1 MILKVP
7 LLAIPFTSRDEM
19 INGML
24 MVQKLLSD
32 LGLQMHIGKPIG
44 TNDDGSIKYDVS
56 KTEFTFYPPPCFF
69 KDQIKNRRAIADHTS
84 NEAIASLT
92 RDMDT
97 LSEEAQD
104 ERASLEDELYDACE
118 LTNEVLLNGG
128 RITSAKR
135 FRYLGKIMSYNLRD
149 DDAID
154 SLSLRQAK
162 QWVL

>member
-1 MILKVP
+1 
-7 LLAIPFTSRDEM
+7 
-19 INGML
+19 
-24 MVQKLLSD
+24 
-32 LGLQMHIGKPIG
+32 
-44 TNDDGSIKYDVS
+44 
-56 KTEFTFYPPPCFF
+56 
-69 KDQIKNRRAIADHTS
+69 
-84 NEAIASLT
+84 
-92 RDMDT
+92 MDT
-97 LSEEAQD
+97 LSEETQD
-104 ERASLEDELYDACE
+104 ERVSLEDELYDACE